1 MLSYYSSGLIMI
13 IMEDNNYPFNPLH
26 AGGFCTVM
34 WLYLLLKVTSSPFS
48 EEAVRY
54 NCESNEHCIVY
65 FFSLKKNY
73 I

>member
-13 IMEDNNYPFNPLH
+13 ITEDNNYPFNPLH

-34 WLYLLLKVTSSPFS
+34 WLSLLLKVTSSPFS

-54 NCESNEHCIVY
+54 NCESNERSIV
-65 FFSLKKNY
+65 
-73 I
+73 